1 MLNDWKK
8 FEWVKLPLEDLKTEE
23 GETRYYIIDENTKF
37 PSMTS
42 ILGLLDDGGID
53 EWRER
58 VGEEEADKIV
68 KDAVARGNNLHDL
81 SERYLMNT
89 LERKDVQG
97 PGSLLF
103 NRSRKNL
110 NMLGPIIAIEA
121 PLYSRQKRYAG
132 RVDCIAFEGSDLC
145 IVDHKNSR
153 RAVNLAKNYA
163 QKKLV
168 TYIFQLF
175 GYATAFKEMFPK
187 LPAPTHGVL
196 LFGNFTEMSS
206 SRFKVKFNEQLAYEF
221 DLLIAAYYG
230 YVDIK
235 QSVFFD
241 KDRLLPFIESL
252 LVEA

>member
-8 FEWVKLPLEDLKTEE
+8 FEWVKVPLEDLKTEE

-110 NMLGPIIAIEA
+110 NMLGPIVAIEA
-121 PLYSRQKRYAG
+121 PLYSRQKRLAG
-132 RVDCIAFEGSDLC
+132 RVDCIAFEGNDLC

-175 GYATAFKEMFPK
+175 GYSVMFAEMFPH
-187 LPAPTHGVL
+187 LPPPKHGIL
-196 LFGNFTEMSS
+196 LFGNFNEMTS
-206 SRFKVKFNEQLAYEF
+206 SRFKFKFNAELAKEF
-221 DLLIAAYYG
+221 DLLVDAYYG
-230 YVDIK
+230 RADIK
-235 QSVFFD
+235 HSVFFCET
-241 KDRLLPFIESL
+241 RLLPFIESL
-252 LVEA
+252 LVKA